1 MTNGY
6 TTDHEVEFLQGIGTW
21 CEKKKDPLP
30 LLKKYRIAAL
40 KRENWTIEGKRKMD
54 KDVVLAEC
62 DRLIKKYER
71 KMKG

>member
-21 CEKKKDPLP
+21 CGEKKDPLP
-30 LLKKYRIAAL
+30 ILKGYRRAAL
-40 KRENWTIEGKRKMD
+40 KREDWTIEGKRKIN
-54 KDVVLAEC
+54 KNVVLAEC

-71 KMKG
+71 I